1 MNSGKSNVY
10 YSMFNK
16 NVATGREGGKWE
28 EHKEE
33 RRMERWKGKRN
44 SLI

>member
-16 NVATGREGGKWE
+16 NVATGGFEWE
-28 EHKEE
+28 QEE
-33 RRMERWKGKRN
+33 KGIKRH
-44 SLI
+44 